1 MANRSNF
8 YKLEML
14 ILSILKKTDCY
25 GYQITKSIKELSHNR
40 IVIGDGTMYN
50 ILYKLMDTGF
60 ISSYEKIVGRKIRVY
75 YHIEDTGQE
84 YLTELIMEFYQMVQT
99 VQSIIEE
106 K

>member
-1 MANRSNF
+1 
-8 YKLEML
+8 
-14 ILSILKKTDCY
+14 
-25 GYQITKSIKELSHNR
+25 
-40 IVIGDGTMYN
+40 MYN

-60 ISSYEKIVGRKIRVY
+60 ISSYEKIVGRKIRIY

-84 YLTELIMEFYQMVQT
+84 YLTELIKEFYQM